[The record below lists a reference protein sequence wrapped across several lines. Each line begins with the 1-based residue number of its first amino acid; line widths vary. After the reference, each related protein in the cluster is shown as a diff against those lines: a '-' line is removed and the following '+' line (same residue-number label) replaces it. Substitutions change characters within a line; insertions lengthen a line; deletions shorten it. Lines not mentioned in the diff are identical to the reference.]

1 MKLRKVLKNRL
12 PIIRNPKYYYWM
24 QSLYPNQEIHHI
36 TGGYRGCK
44 HNDLLLLPLT
54 TEEHH
59 KEHSN
64 SRTDVTVEQ
73 LAFILTHNFCY
84 LYDILEPEQI
94 KNDVK
99 TKSYY
104 RKLIQNSDIDTLIKE
119 IRDLHIDIQKADG
132 YE

>member
-1 MKLRKVLKNRL
+1 MKLRKALKNRL
-12 PIIRNPKYYYWM
+12 PIIRNPKYIKWM
-24 QSLYPNQEIHHI
+24 KSLYPDYEIHHT

-44 HNDLLLLPLT
+44 HNDLLTYPLKQADHDI
-54 TEEHH
+54 EHT
-59 KEHSN
+59 KTRS
-64 SRTDVTVEQ
+64 DVTVEQ
-73 LAFILTHNFCY
+73 LAIILTHNFCY
-84 LYDILEPEQI
+84 LYDVLESEQI
-94 KNDVK
+94 KNDIK